1 MIRNRL
7 LLDLAGMILLLV
19 VAACAGLP
27 PTASRLTSGLA
38 PASPSPNG
46 LQQAPTS
53 TRLPSPTQPPVLTP
67 QIGADPQVIRVG
79 NAGQAAELARLGK
92 GTILS
97 APVYSPDGKWMAIPT
112 AAGVYIYAA
121 GGPEE
126 LHRIP
131 QGTSFIA
138 FSPDGSLLAASGRG
152 AVSLWNPATG
162 ALMGGLL
169 GSPGDVHWELSFS
182 ADGSLLAAANWK
194 QEVSVWSLA
203 NGQRLFTFPGD
214 KLQFSP
220 DRELAAVVVYAENRF
235 HLYETRGGTE
245 MNQWDSHTAGFAPDG
260 RLWLED
266 DEAVRLVDIN
276 RDLVTA
282 PFSGL
287 HPSFSTD
294 GSLMALFAN
303 QQISIYDTHKGQRVA
318 MLQGSYTQIDKVLF
332 SPDGQ
337 TVAGVVYALRCPTCT
352 EVEGLNQLLVLWRV
366 ADGSII
372 SKMEHPSSCTAYSP
386 ESSSLAAAQM
396 ESVQFVRAAD
406 GSIESRIDGFTAPV
420 EGMALAPGGKNLA
433 AAHAT
438 EPYTLRLRDLDAG
451 RVARVLHDPPGGGA
465 LSNVELAYSPDGE
478 YLAVGGDLWDLAD
491 SEPLTKMEQA
501 IGAKTSCW
509 SSSVAFAP
517 QGKILATGCFDGRL
531 D

>member
-1 MIRNRL
+1 
-7 LLDLAGMILLLV
+7 
-19 VAACAGLP
+19 
-27 PTASRLTSGLA
+27 
-38 PASPSPNG
+38 
-46 LQQAPTS
+46 
-53 TRLPSPTQPPVLTP
+53 
-67 QIGADPQVIRVG
+67 
-79 NAGQAAELARLGK
+79 
-92 GTILS
+92 
-97 APVYSPDGKWMAIPT
+97 
-112 AAGVYIYAA
+112 
-121 GGPEE
+121 
-126 LHRIP
+126 
-131 QGTSFIA
+131 
-138 FSPDGSLLAASGRG
+138 
-152 AVSLWNPATG
+152 
-162 ALMGGLL
+162 
-169 GSPGDVHWELSFS
+169 
-182 ADGSLLAAANWK
+182 
-194 QEVSVWSLA
+194 
-203 NGQRLFTFPGD
+203 
-214 KLQFSP
+214 
-220 DRELAAVVVYAENRF
+220 
-235 HLYETRGGTE
+235 
-245 MNQWDSHTAGFAPDG
+245 
-260 RLWLED
+260 
-266 DEAVRLVDIN
+266 
-276 RDLVTA
+276 
-282 PFSGL
+282 
-287 HPSFSTD
+287 
-294 GSLMALFAN
+294 
-303 QQISIYDTHKGQRVA
+303 
-318 MLQGSYTQIDKVLF
+318 
-332 SPDGQ
+332 
-337 TVAGVVYALRCPTCT
+337 
-352 EVEGLNQLLVLWRV
+352 V